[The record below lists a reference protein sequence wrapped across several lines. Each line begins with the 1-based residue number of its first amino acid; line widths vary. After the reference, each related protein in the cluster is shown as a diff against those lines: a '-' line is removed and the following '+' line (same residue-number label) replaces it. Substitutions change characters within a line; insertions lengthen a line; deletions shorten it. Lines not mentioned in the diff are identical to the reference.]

1 MYTEGL
7 SLTSESNIGT
17 WRVWLES
24 RHAAAHESWGRKLA
38 KACKS
43 EVLGCGYI
51 KQQLWQEW
59 RGEVD
64 FGRGQGESGPS
75 RKVIGRPR
83 QASPSS
89 VTPYHSVAKS
99 CCWEGEGGVW
109 ALSVRYVPRILAKAG
124 KRHGW
129 RHWDHDVR
137 KPITNVYSITVFS
150 VVF

>member
-1 MYTEGL
+1 MKLLGRLLYSVYWRPKPYKWIYL
-7 SLTSESNIGT
+7 WTS
-17 WRVWLES
+17 RVWLES

-109 ALSVRYVPRILAKAG
+109 ALSVRYVPRIRRYASWMTSLG
-124 KRHGW
+124 PRC
-129 RHWDHDVR
+129 
-137 KPITNVYSITVFS
+137 T
-150 VVF
+150 

>member
-1 MYTEGL
+1 MNTEGL
-7 SLTSESNIGT
+7 SLKSESDIRT
-17 WRVWLES
+17 SRVWLES
-24 RHAAAHESWGRKLA
+24 RHAAAHESWGCKLA

-99 CCWEGEGGVW
+99 CCCDVLLRGGGGRLG
-109 ALSVRYVPRILAKAG
+109 ALCTVRTTDIRKSRYASWMTSLGPRC
-124 KRHGW
+124 
-129 RHWDHDVR
+129 
-137 KPITNVYSITVFS
+137 T
-150 VVF
+150 